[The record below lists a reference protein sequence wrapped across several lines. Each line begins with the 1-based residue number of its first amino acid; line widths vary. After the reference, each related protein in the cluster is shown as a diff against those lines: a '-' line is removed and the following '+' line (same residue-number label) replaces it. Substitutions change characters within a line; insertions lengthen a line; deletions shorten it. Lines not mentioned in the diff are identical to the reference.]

1 VLEKWEKSKVIWFLW
16 VITYFPI
23 LYLLSLFDAPRY
35 VFALVAI
42 IGPLIPT
49 AWEIKAVFSGS
60 NNTFFGKGKE
70 AGKILETGRSA
81 TATVVSLEENSGG
94 GVVTINGQPYLNLKL
109 LVDDNLNPAYEVSF
123 DTVIPRS
130 AVPQFQPGA
139 AFEVKIDQTNPQIV
153 VLDLK
158 QQ

>member
-1 VLEKWEKSKVIWFLW
+1 MVWLSW
-16 VITYFPI
+16 VII
-23 LYLLSLFDAPRY
+23 YLPLLFIMAFFRTPKY
-35 VFALVAI
+35 IFALVAVI
-42 IGPLIPT
+42 LALILI
-49 AWEIKAVFSGS
+49 AWEIKETSGFSSPNIFLGE
-60 NNTFFGKGKE
+60 GKK
-70 AGKILETGRSA
+70 AGEILETGRSA